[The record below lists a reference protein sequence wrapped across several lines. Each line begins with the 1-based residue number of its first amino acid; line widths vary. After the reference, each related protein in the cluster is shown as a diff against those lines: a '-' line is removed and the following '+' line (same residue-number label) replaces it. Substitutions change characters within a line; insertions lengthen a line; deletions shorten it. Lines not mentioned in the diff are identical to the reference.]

1 MERTPAYLAALAS
14 SAVPGLDPVTVEA
27 LLRTP
32 EHHFDVV
39 FVMDAQDRRWVV
51 RAPRDEAAA
60 ARMDQGFALLTLLG
74 RRLPFAVPSPRG
86 FTALKEGGRAA
97 VYPFLAGRSLDLT
110 ALPPGPGPA
119 GELGRAIAAIHN
131 TDPRLF
137 EEAGAEV
144 YDADVYRLRRLADL
158 DRAAGTGRVPRALLA
173 RWEQALEDASLWRFA
188 ATPVHGA
195 LDGEDVLMV
204 FDGEELTGARV
215 KAVLGWEDAKVAD
228 PADDF
233 AQILALAP
241 PEAMDTVLEAYAHS
255 RVERPDPNLL
265 VRARLAGELGQLA
278 AFISAVGRDDAA
290 ATEVLTTQLRRLE
303 AEIQSAA
310 PDDYHRTSLAPVRPR
325 TRPTPVPAI
334 EPDEAAADLEDD
346 VRPPAGEDDLHEE
359 GHHEA
364 PIHDSAPATPL
375 DGATDE
381 ADVLDEEFVSEA
393 TQEIVVEAEPA
404 HDGGEAGPAGDD
416 GAAAATHHIR
426 RRDPAEGE
434 RG

>member
-32 EHHFDVV
+32 DQHFDVA
-39 FVMDAQDRRWVV
+39 FVVDAQDRRWVV

-74 RRLPFAVPSPRG
+74 RRLPYAVPSPRG
-86 FTALKEGGRAA
+86 FIGLKEGGRAA
-97 VYPFLAGRSLDLT
+97 IYPYLAGRSLDLT

-158 DRAAGTGRVPRALLA
+158 DRAAGTGKVPRALLA
-173 RWEQALEDASLWRFA
+173 RWEQALEDVSLWRFA
-188 ATPVHGA
+188 ATPVHGG
-195 LDGEDVLMV
+195 LDGDDVLMV
-204 FDGEELTGARV
+204 FDGDELSGARV

-241 PEAMDTVLEAYAHS
+241 PEATDTVLEAYAHS
-255 RVERPDPNLL
+255 RVERPDANLL

-278 AFISAVGRDDAA
+278 AFISAVARGDAA
-290 ATEVLTTQLRRLE
+290 ATEVLATQLRRLE
-303 AEIQSAA
+303 AEVHADAS
-310 PDDYHRTSLAPVRPR
+310 DDYRRTSLAPVQPR
-325 TRPTPVPAI
+325 SRPTPPPAL
-334 EPDEAAADLEDD
+334 ETDEEVDDIEDD
-346 VRPPAGEDDLHEE
+346 VHPLFDDDADIEAEAEDADQELDAGEVEDVTGDDTPDV
-359 GHHEA
+359 GHHSVGR
-364 PIHDSAPATPL
+364 DS
-375 DGATDE
+375 
-381 ADVLDEEFVSEA
+381 EESEA
-393 TQEIVVEAEPA
+393 TQEIDVPVEESPS
-404 HDGGEAGPAGDD
+404 DTDEDTRPIDTPPG
-416 GAAAATHHIR
+416 R
-426 RRDPAEGE
+426 
-434 RG
+434 